1 MEEFD
6 FAVEQENEKKQHDL
20 LKRKRLTSFA
30 GVVAKTLS
38 VLTAYK
44 ISVHVTDRPEI
55 QAPAYSSTKDV
66 WFNLSE
72 IKDNFT
78 ARSITSLYGLSFH
91 ELGHLRYTAR
101 NGSTLVGLIK
111 DNQESNELWQAFN
124 CLEDSRIEFLLTG
137 WLPSIKSWL
146 TATMVDYLLYDD
158 EAITRA
164 FPLVYGRK
172 YLPVELRQLA
182 SDNFIKPE
190 IQQDMADVIDDYNSL
205 VMTGNDEH
213 TDHAFSLIKKFAELL
228 NELPPFPQDPEGG
241 CGGYPIIVR
250 IKNPNGHGCRP
261 IEGYESSSNRPVKR
275 SEQERNSKSA
285 GKNVIEV
292 IIDTTPKEDTESGEG
307 ESEPT
312 TEGKNPQHTQSPSTP
327 SPVDDEDEFDD
338 EDDFGDEEDYFSP
351 PSQSQSK
358 GAGKEKGQ
366 TGSNTQVTDTLND
379 ILSDVIDT
387 LTKDINSIANQIGV
401 NPGLEGGNAETPDKA
416 RYTEVEVPTELS
428 NIARGF
434 GVELERLRADFDPAW
449 ISNESTGK
457 LNAQRYLLGADLD
470 SVFDSWEEGR
480 DDVTSVEAVI
490 LLDRSGS
497 MSGRNADE
505 AYKSMWA
512 IKKALE
518 RVEARTTVVT
528 FDSHTALLYGA
539 DEKAGITIRDAGANG
554 GTDPRDSIL
563 FAKKVLAESD
573 KAIKILFMITDGS
586 WDSKKGESAVVE
598 MKQAGVLT
606 CQALISGYPGDS
618 DSLNDSRHG
627 FELITSI
634 RSAKDIL
641 VLGKELVRLA
651 IARNLVKA

>member
-1 MEEFD
+1 M
-6 FAVEQENEKKQHDL
+6 
-20 LKRKRLTSFA
+20 
-30 GVVAKTLS
+30 
-38 VLTAYK
+38 
-44 ISVHVTDRPEI
+44 
-55 QAPAYSSTKDV
+55 
-66 WFNLSE
+66 
-72 IKDNFT
+72 
-78 ARSITSLYGLSFH
+78 
-91 ELGHLRYTAR
+91 
-101 NGSTLVGLIK
+101 
-111 DNQESNELWQAFN
+111 
-124 CLEDSRIEFLLTG
+124 
-137 WLPSIKSWL
+137 
-146 TATMVDYLLYDD
+146 
-158 EAITRA
+158 
-164 FPLVYGRK
+164 
-172 YLPVELRQLA
+172 
-182 SDNFIKPE
+182 
-190 IQQDMADVIDDYNSL
+190 
-205 VMTGNDEH
+205 
-213 TDHAFSLIKKFAELL
+213 
-228 NELPPFPQDPEGG
+228 
-241 CGGYPIIVR
+241 
-250 IKNPNGHGCRP
+250 
-261 IEGYESSSNRPVKR
+261 
-275 SEQERNSKSA
+275 
-285 GKNVIEV
+285 
-292 IIDTTPKEDTESGEG
+292 
-307 ESEPT
+307 
-312 TEGKNPQHTQSPSTP
+312 
-327 SPVDDEDEFDD
+327 
-338 EDDFGDEEDYFSP
+338 
-351 PSQSQSK
+351 
-358 GAGKEKGQ
+358 
-366 TGSNTQVTDTLND
+366 
-379 ILSDVIDT
+379 IDT